1 MSLRR
6 RDFITLLGGAAAAW
20 PLAARAQQPVPVIGF
35 LHAGV
40 PTSYSPSAFL
50 KGLSEA
56 GYVEGRNVAIEYR
69 WANNDN
75 ARLPELAA
83 DLVRRR
89 VTVIATPGSSIA
101 ARAAKALTA
110 AIPIV
115 FGSAIDPVQEGLVA
129 SLNRPGGNVTG
140 INSMTGELGSKQL
153 ALLRELMPGAVRI
166 AALVN
171 PNTIGGGLMIRDLQA
186 AAAPLER
193 QIVVV
198 TASAPTE
205 IYSAFASAAQER
217 AEAMLVTTNALFGAH
232 RSLLAVLAARH
243 ALPTIYTDRIYPEA
257 GGLVSYGSSVVNLYR
272 QAGIYTGRVLKGEKP
287 ADLPVM
293 QETKFELVINLQVA
307 KALDI
312 AIPATLLAIADEV
325 IE

>member
-1 MSLRR
+1 MRR
-6 RDFITLLGGAAAAW
+6 RDFITLLGGAAAW
-20 PLAARAQQPVPVIGF
+20 PLAARAQPLPVIGF
-35 LHAGV
+35 LHVGA

-69 WANNDN
+69 WANNDY
-75 ARLPELAA
+75 ARLPDLAA

-89 VTVIATPGSSIA
+89 VSLIATPGSSA
-101 ARAAKALTA
+101 AALAAKALTTT
-110 AIPIV
+110 IPIV

-140 INSMTGELGSKQL
+140 INSMTGELGTKHL
-153 ALLRELMPGAVRI
+153 ALLHELVPGAVRF

-171 PNTIGGGLMIRDLQA
+171 ANALFRESLVKDLKTA
-186 AAAPLER
+186 AAALDR
-193 QIVVV
+193 QIEIV
-198 TASAPTE
+198 TVAAPQE
-205 IYSAFASAAQER
+205 IQAAFASALQKR
-217 AEAMLVTTNALFGAH
+217 TEAFIVTTNPFFGAH
-232 RSLLAVLAARH
+232 RALLVVLAARYG
-243 ALPTIYTDRIYPEA
+243 LPTIYTDRMFPEA
-257 GGLVSYGSSVVNLYR
+257 GGLMSYGSSVVNLYR
-272 QAGIYTGRVLKGEKP
+272 QAGIYAGRVLKGEKP

-293 QETKFELVINLQVA
+293 QDSKFELVINLEVA

-312 AIPATLLAIADEV
+312 VVPATLLALADEV

>member
-1 MSLRR
+1 MRR

-20 PLAARAQQPVPVIGF
+20 PIAARAQQPAVPVVGF

-40 PTSYSPSAFL
+40 PTSYTPSAFL

-56 GYVEGRNVAIEYR
+56 GYVEGRNVTIEYR

-75 ARLPELAA
+75 SRLPELAA

-101 ARAAKALTA
+101 AHAAKALTTT
-110 AIPIV
+110 IPIV
-115 FGSAIDPVQEGLVA
+115 FGAAIDPVQQGLVA

-140 INSMTGELGSKQL
+140 INSMTGELGSKHL
-153 ALLRELMPGAVRI
+153 ALLREVVPGAVRI

-171 PNTIGGGLMIRDLQA
+171 PNTLGGGLMIRDLQA
-186 AAAPLER
+186 AAASLER

-198 TASAPTE
+198 TASALPE
-205 IYSAFASAAQER
+205 IYSAFASAARER
-217 AEAMLVTTNALFGAH
+217 AEAMLVTTNPLFGAH
-232 RSLLAVLAARH
+232 RSLLAVLAARR
-243 ALPTIYTDRIYPEA
+243 ALPTIYTDRIFPEA
-257 GGLVSYGSSVVNLYR
+257 GGLLSYGSSVVSLYR

-287 ADLPVM
+287 ANLPVM

-307 KALDI
+307 KALEI
-312 AIPATLLAIADEV
+312 AIPATLLALADEV